1 MKSGDEAKTKKQ
13 LIDEL
18 QDLREKMVKLVALS
32 ELDTIFKVLPDLY
45 FRLGQ
50 DGTILDF
57 KAGRPDELYKK
68 PEEFLG
74 KKIKE
79 LLPPEVGEK
88 LDNAVREIKAAN
100 SLSVFE
106 YSLPS
111 PEGVQYYEARLVP
124 FEHQFLSIVRNITE
138 RKYAEEEIKKHREH
152 LQAMVDERT
161 VELKTINIQLQ
172 EEIVERRKTEKQ
184 LKIAKEAAESANRL
198 KSQFLANMSHDIR
211 TPLNAIL
218 GFANLVLKQD
228 IGRKSREYVKKIIHS
243 GDALLTLLNDILDF
257 SKIEASQLD
266 IYPCTFLTAE
276 LKDSIN
282 SLFGLQFQQKGI
294 AFDIE
299 VDPEAPE
306 RIYGDK
312 WRIRQVLINLLSNA
326 FKFTEKGK
334 VRLEVRYNK
343 IDDRLRFG
351 VKDTGIGIPEKDI
364 DTIFQPFTRL
374 QSPGALE
381 KGGTGIGLAICKD
394 LAYLMGGDI
403 RVNSQPNV
411 GSEFVFEIPV
421 NSDKVNLHEE
431 LSAIDLKQT
440 PGITLEH
447 KLDNKILIVDDN
459 PVNQEL
465 ISEQFRNA
473 GFHSLLLANNGHEA
487 VHMAETHAPDLILMD
502 IQMPE
507 MDGNEAIRELRLK
520 GFQNPIVAL
529 SAFAMREHIDKTL
542 TIGADDYIIK
552 PIDFYH
558 FLAKINPYLKEKK
571 SETKTTGKGHKE
583 VKEKNR
589 IKKSVSKRLRN
600 VFLND
605 ARKKLEMLSRA
616 LENGNVEARKDQ
628 IKVIAHTY
636 KGNAGFFGLRQ
647 LETTAEKLD
656 TAIKAGLPL
665 PELKQLTHKLSDVL
679 KDIIQKNS

>member
-13 LIDEL
+13 LIGEL
-18 QDLREKMVKLVALS
+18 QDLRGKMVKLVALS
-32 ELDTIFKVLPDLY
+32 ELDTIFKMLPDLY
-45 FRLGQ
+45 FRL
-50 DGTILDF
+50 DVEGTILDF
-57 KAGRPDELYKK
+57 KAGRPDDLYKK

-74 KKIKE
+74 KKIKD

-88 LDNAVREIKAAN
+88 LDNAIREITTAN
-100 SLSVFE
+100 QLSIFE

-124 FEHQFLSIVRNITE
+124 FEHHFLSIVRNITQ

-161 VELKTINIQLQ
+161 AELGAINKQLQ
-172 EEIVERRKTEKQ
+172 EEIVERRKAEKQ

-218 GFANLVLKQD
+218 GFADLMLKQK
-228 IGRKSREYVKKIIHS
+228 IGRKSREYVKKIIYS

-266 IYPCTFLTAE
+266 IYPRTFLTAE

-282 SLFGLQFQQKGI
+282 SLFGMQFQQKGI

-299 VDPEAPE
+299 VDPGVPE
-306 RIYGDK
+306 RIFGDK
-312 WRIRQVLINLLSNA
+312 WRIHQVLINLLSNA
-326 FKFTEKGK
+326 YKFTEKGK
-334 VRLEVRYNK
+334 VTLELIYNK
-343 IDDRLRFG
+343 IDDRLYFG
-351 VKDTGIGIPEKDI
+351 IKDTGIGIPENDI
-364 DTIFQPFTRL
+364 DKIFKPFTRL

-403 RVNSQPNV
+403 RVNSQPGV
-411 GSEFVFEIPV
+411 GSEFEFEMPV
-421 NSDKVNLHEE
+421 NSEKVNLHEE
-431 LSAIDLKQT
+431 LSPVELDQTFAIN
-440 PGITLEH
+440 LEY

-465 ISEQFRNA
+465 ISEQFRIA
-473 GFHSLLLANNGHEA
+473 GFHSLLLAKNGREA
-487 VHMAETHAPDLILMD
+487 VQMAETHAPDLILMD

-507 MDGNEAIRELRLK
+507 MDGNEAIRELRQK

-529 SAFAMREHIDKTL
+529 SAFAMRENIDKTL

-552 PIDFYH
+552 PIDFYRL
-558 FLAKINPYLKEKK
+558 FTKINPYLKEKK
-571 SETKTTGKGHKE
+571 GETKTAGKGHMK
-583 VKEKNR
+583 VMEKNR
-589 IKKSVSKRLRN
+589 IKESVSKRVRN
-600 VFLND
+600 VFLMD
-605 ARKKLEMLSRA
+605 AQKKLEVLSVA
-616 LENGNVEARKDQ
+616 LESDNVEARKNQ
-628 IKVIAHTY
+628 IKLIAHTY
-636 KGNAGFFGLRQ
+636 KGNAGFLGLDH
-647 LETTAEKLD
+647 LETTAETLD
-656 TAIKAGLPL
+656 TAIKVDLPV
-665 PELKQLTHKLSDVL
+665 PELKQLTHKLVDVL
-679 KDIIQKNS
+679 KDIIQKNL